1 MFLFKLNGKRTLF
14 EIDVLISREKLDFGS
29 GALGAV
35 EISFKTFER
44 QALFGRQTLRS

>member
-14 EIDVLISREKLDFGS
+14 DIGVLLSREKLDFGS

-35 EISFKTFER
+35 DISLKTLER
-44 QALFGRQTLRS
+44 QALFCRQTLRS